1 MTHGNGDPH
10 GTPEVAKL
18 EKADAAMRRQAEVA
32 PADASGGFG
41 MSAMGPP
48 TPWPAG
54 HAPRTRGEVRLWLS
68 FAFLRVDRTATLD
81 VKLVATRIG
90 MSRTA
95 IAYDGCTHKV
105 LRAAVLDEISRRAE
119 TKAADEAAT
128 GGGRP
133 SAGAPAR
140 GVRYWQAIAQRAD
153 SRLCDFKAI
162 AVREQMTSRR
172 TRELLRRVL
181 DDMRAGRWARVD
193 MDAVMIAD
201 IAAELDMAERK
212 VRARD

>member
-1 MTHGNGDPH
+1 MTLGNGDRN
-10 GTPEVAKL
+10 GTPAPPKL
-18 EKADAAMRRQAEVA
+18 EKADAAMRRQSEVA
-32 PADASGGFG
+32 PAGSPVRLD
-41 MSAMGPP
+41 MSAIGPP
-48 TPWPAG
+48 TPWPAE

-68 FAFLRVDRTATLD
+68 FAFLRADRTAALD

-105 LRAAVLDEISRRAE
+105 LRAAVLNEISRRAE

-128 GGGRP
+128 GCGRP

-153 SRLCDFKAI
+153 SRLCEFKAI
-162 AVREQMTSRR
+162 AVRERMTSRR

-193 MDAVMIAD
+193 VDAVMIAD
-201 IAAELDMAERK
+201 IAAELDVAERK
-212 VRARD
+212 VRDRD